1 MPALPACVSNFVQK
15 AQASSHVGELTVWA
29 LERNSLPLEQRKA
42 DDFTVV
48 PEYDTLYTLCDL
60 KLCFWLS
67 KFVHEIKKKD
77 GSEYPLNTLDQI
89 CAGLQRA
96 SRENGLPELKMF
108 RNPRYKLFQDSIDS
122 RMKALTRTGLGVNVK
137 QAKPISG
144 DEEEILWS
152 KGLLGEDD
160 PRTLVTTLVYL
171 FGKYFS
177 LRSGEEH
184 RELRLFSIGSY
195 WRGHRKELCWRITA
209 SQSQGKSCRASWE
222 HCESREMRSSF
233 IQELCK

>member
-160 PRTLVTTLVYL
+160 PRTLVNTLVYL

-195 WRGHRKELCWRITA
+195 
-209 SQSQGKSCRASWE
+209 
-222 HCESREMRSSF
+222 
-233 IQELCK
+233 